1 MILILFQ
8 TNLYSK
14 ATNEKEFNQ
23 KYLSNYLSALLS
35 FDNQKNNDALKFFE
49 SSKLLIQSHDNFLQE
64 YIFSLLLDGQVKKA
78 INQLKY
84 SNNSIGGDFFEG
96 NLLLILDSLNK
107 KKFKQAAL
115 KLQKLE
121 KFKEED
127 SYKFIIYSTLKS
139 YIDLFIYKKSDIV
152 EQFGKLDLINM
163 AFQNCYLNSKKTET
177 YFLKLINDPQSDY
190 SRYIFFYLSH
200 EVHNND
206 FSTVDNLSLIHI

>member
-1 MILILFQ
+1 MFLKIFCFIILILYQ

-14 ATNEKEFNQ
+14 AANEKEFNQ

-107 KKFKQAAL
+107 KKFKMIGSTNCTFCHRQLSELNLDWDTKILNIIDCANKPEICSQNPAITGFPSWVSGNG
-115 KLQKLE
+115 KVYSGFKTVPQLE
-121 KFKEED
+121 KIIEE
-127 SYKFIIYSTLKS
+127 
-139 YIDLFIYKKSDIV
+139 
-152 EQFGKLDLINM
+152 N
-163 AFQNCYLNSKKTET
+163 
-177 YFLKLINDPQSDY
+177 
-190 SRYIFFYLSH
+190 
-200 EVHNND
+200 
-206 FSTVDNLSLIHI
+206 

>member
-8 TNLYSK
+8 TNLHSN
-14 ATNEKEFNQ
+14 ATKEKEFNQ

-121 KFKEED
+121 KFKEAD

-139 YIDLFIYKKSDIV
+139 YIDLFIYKKSHIV

-177 YFLKLINDPQSDY
+177 YFLKLINDPQSD
-190 SRYIFFYLSH
+190 
-200 EVHNND
+200 
-206 FSTVDNLSLIHI
+206 